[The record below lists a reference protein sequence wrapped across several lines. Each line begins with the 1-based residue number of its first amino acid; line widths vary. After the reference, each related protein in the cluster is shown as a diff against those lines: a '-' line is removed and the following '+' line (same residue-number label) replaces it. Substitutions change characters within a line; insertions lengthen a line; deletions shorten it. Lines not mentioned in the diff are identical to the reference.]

1 MDDSAIMYDEVRE
14 SYDKETK
21 NILAN
26 FNEKKAIC
34 KKQNFYILLEIL
46 LITITL
52 LTDAR
57 ILLLFDK
64 ILNNTQTFITI
75 SHQK

>member
-21 NILAN
+21 NIPAN

-34 KKQNFYILLEIL
+34 KKQNFYILLELL

-64 ILNNTQTFITI
+64 ILNNTETFITI
-75 SHQK
+75 SRQK